1 MLRRLVA
8 SLAGITLV
16 VALQACS
23 DDALEVTNPNHPDR
37 GRTLGNPA
45 DVEGLASAQF
55 GAIINATLGD
65 IARLQTSMAV
75 MSFENAATGLANN
88 GMPRGAIPRQVIDN
102 SRGNAYSAEGYA
114 DFQFLSFV
122 ARNSADILQ
131 RAKQEDFSLGTGREG
146 DLIRLKAFAHFT
158 AGVALGYLSCVYDSA
173 GVPRDTDG
181 PLEVPPLEGYKE
193 VNAYALAQLDSAL
206 AYAMHPAM
214 TALPAG
220 WLTGPGGPQV
230 SPARFAQIIRSFR
243 ARLRASVARDPE
255 ERAAVDWSAVIA
267 DATNG
272 ITSDFEVML
281 DPGAGWDYEWL
292 DGTLHFRDTNWHQ
305 MTPYIIGMA
314 DISGAFDQWLA
325 TPRDQRTNFLII
337 TPDLRFPQ
345 GNTREEQNADRG
357 GQGAPTGGKYFRNR
371 LASLDNLT
379 PGWANSQYD
388 HYRFRALS
396 DAGRVGPLPFFTK
409 AENDMLAAEG
419 YIRQGNIAAAAALI
433 DITRTKNGLPAL
445 SGVVT
450 SIDDPVPGGD
460 QCVPRVPTK
469 NGPTVCGNI
478 MEAMK
483 WEKRMET
490 AFTTYGVWFFDAR
503 GWGDLPVGTA
513 LEFPLPYQEADAR
526 GIPFYNL
533 GGVGGPRSS
542 AGSTY
547 GYGDGNR

>member
-1 MLRRLVA
+1 MLWRLVS
-8 SLAGITLV
+8 SLAGIALV
-16 VALQACS
+16 VSLQGCS
-23 DDALEVTNPNHPDR
+23 DESLGVANINNPDR
-37 GRTLGNPA
+37 EKTLGSPA
-45 DVEGLASAQF
+45 EVEGLASAQF
-55 GAIINATLGD
+55 GAIIMATIGD

-102 SRGNAYSAEGYA
+102 SRGNAYAPEGFN

-122 ARNSADILQ
+122 ARNSADVLQ
-131 RAKQEDFSLGTGREG
+131 RAKEEGFSLGTGRDG

-158 AGVALGYLSCVYDSA
+158 AGVALGYLSAVYDSA
-173 GVPRDTDG
+173 GVPRETDG
-181 PLEVPPLEGYKE
+181 PSDVPPLEGYMD

-206 AYAMHPAM
+206 AYATQPGM
-214 TALPAG
+214 TALPTG
-220 WLTGPGGPQV
+220 WLTGPGGPTV
-230 SPARFAQIIRSFR
+230 SPARFAEIIRSFR
-243 ARLRASVARDPE
+243 ARMRVSVARDPD
-255 ERAAVDWSAVIA
+255 ERAAVDWGAVIA
-267 DATNG
+267 DATAG
-272 ITSDFEVML
+272 IKSDFEIML
-281 DPGAGWDYEWL
+281 NPGADWDYEWL
-292 DGTLHFRDTNWHQ
+292 ATTLHFRDTNWHQ

-314 DISGAFDQWLA
+314 DVSGAFDRWLE
-325 TPRDQRTNFLII
+325 TPRDQRTGFLII

-345 GNTREEQNADRG
+345 GSTRAEQNADRG
-357 GQGAPTGGKYFRNR
+357 GQGVPTGGKYFRNR
-371 LASLDNLT
+371 EPSLDNIT
-379 PGWANSQYD
+379 PAWANSQYD
-388 HYRFRALS
+388 HYRFRALA
-396 DAGRVGPLPFFTK
+396 DAGRNGPLPFFTQ

-450 SIDDPVPGGD
+450 SATDPVPGGD
-460 QCVPRVPTK
+460 QCVPRVPSKT
-469 NGPTVCGNI
+469 GPTSCGTI

-490 AFTTYGVWFFDAR
+490 AFTTYGVWFFDGR

-513 LEFPLPYQEADAR
+513 LEFPLPHQEADAR
-526 GIPFYNL
+526 NVPIYNL
-533 GGVGGPRSS
+533 GGVGGARSA

>member
-1 MLRRLVA
+1 
-8 SLAGITLV
+8 
-16 VALQACS
+16 
-23 DDALEVTNPNHPDR
+23 
-37 GRTLGNPA
+37 
-45 DVEGLASAQF
+45 
-55 GAIINATLGD
+55 
-65 IARLQTSMAV
+65 
-75 MSFENAATGLANN
+75 
-88 GMPRGAIPRQVIDN
+88 
-102 SRGNAYSAEGYA
+102 
-114 DFQFLSFV
+114 
-122 ARNSADILQ
+122 
-131 RAKQEDFSLGTGREG
+131 
-146 DLIRLKAFAHFT
+146 
-158 AGVALGYLSCVYDSA
+158 
-173 GVPRDTDG
+173 
-181 PLEVPPLEGYKE
+181 
-193 VNAYALAQLDSAL
+193 
-206 AYAMHPAM
+206 
-214 TALPAG
+214 
-220 WLTGPGGPQV
+220 
-230 SPARFAQIIRSFR
+230 
-243 ARLRASVARDPE
+243 ARDPE

-292 DGTLHFRDTNWHQ
+292 DGTLHFRDTNRHQ

-314 DISGAFDQWLA
+314 VISRPFDQWLA

-337 TPDLRFPQ
+337 TPDLPVPQ
-345 GNTREEQNADRG
+345 GNTGQPQNAERG
-357 GQGAPTGGKYFRNR
+357 GQGPPTRGKYVRHR
-371 LASLDNLT
+371 VASLDNLT

-483 WEKRMET
+483 
-490 AFTTYGVWFFDAR
+490 
-503 GWGDLPVGTA
+503 
-513 LEFPLPYQEADAR
+513 
-526 GIPFYNL
+526 
-533 GGVGGPRSS
+533 
-542 AGSTY
+542 
-547 GYGDGNR
+547 